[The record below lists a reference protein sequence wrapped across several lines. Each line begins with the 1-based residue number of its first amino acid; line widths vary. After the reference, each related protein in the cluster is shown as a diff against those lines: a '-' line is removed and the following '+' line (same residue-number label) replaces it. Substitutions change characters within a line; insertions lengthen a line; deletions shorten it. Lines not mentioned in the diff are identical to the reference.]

1 MTTVQMLLSQ
11 LGINANAAN
20 VALMGPNGRQ
30 LRLPSSMMMQEPQ
43 DPAAAAAAQGGSEAV
58 NGAITSAMQSLTM
71 QLMPQQHRLLALPPR
86 LPAAESA
93 ALLASAGSAAGAAA
107 GTAAAGGEAGLRG
120 QASNVNALTRL
131 LTRAPEAGVRGY
143 LRDGRGR
150 IAATSGPASN
160 FLINPPVLPPTFGPG
175 ANLLQS
181 FVGEVWQQG
190 ALGGAG
196 GNMLADIGDSVW
208 DEAVN
213 QLLEALAPHQGLG
226 RGLNRLG
233 AAAMPGQPAG
243 RAGAAAGDDAGL
255 DPRE

>member
-1 MTTVQMLLSQ
+1 MTSVQMLLSQ
-11 LGINANAAN
+11 LGINANAN
-20 VALMGPNGRQ
+20 SVALMGPNGRQ
-30 LRLPSSMMMQEPQ
+30 LRLPPMLMQEPQ
-43 DPAAAAAAQGGSEAV
+43 DPATAAAAQGGSEAV

-107 GTAAAGGEAGLRG
+107 GTAAAGGAASGEAGLRG

-131 LTRAPEAGVRGY
+131 LTRAPEAGVAGY
-143 LRDGRGR
+143 VRDGRGR
-150 IAATSGPASN
+150 ITARTGPGG
-160 FLINPPVLPPTFGPG
+160 FMLNPGAVMPPSFGPG

-181 FVGEVWQQG
+181 FEVWQQG
-190 ALGGAG
+190 ALGGG
-196 GNMLADIGDSVW
+196 GGGLLIGDSVW

-213 QLLEALAPHQGLG
+213 ELLEALAPHQGRVGG
-226 RGLNRLG
+226 RGRVPG
-233 AAAMPGQPAG
+233 APTMPGQPAG

>member
-1 MTTVQMLLSQ
+1 
-11 LGINANAAN
+11 
-20 VALMGPNGRQ
+20 MGPNGRQ
-30 LRLPSSMMMQEPQ
+30 LRLPTSMMMAEPQ

-107 GTAAAGGEAGLRG
+107 GTAAGAAGTGAGEAGLRG

-131 LTRAPEAGVRGY
+131 LTRAPEAGAGGY
-143 LRDGRGR
+143 VRDGRAR
-150 IAATSGPASN
+150 ITARTGPGG
-160 FLINPPVLPPTFGPG
+160 FMLNPGGVLPAAFGPG

-181 FVGEVWQQG
+181 FEVWQQG
-190 ALGGAG
+190 ALGGMG
-196 GNMLADIGDSVW
+196 GNMLGDIGDSVW

-233 AAAMPGQPAG
+233 APAMTGAAAG

>member
-11 LGINANAAN
+11 LGINANAGS

-30 LRLPSSMMMQEPQ
+30 LRLAAPPMMPPEAH
-43 DPAAAAAAQGGSEAV
+43 DPAAAAGQGSEAV

-86 LPAAESA
+86 LPASESA

-107 GTAAAGGEAGLRG
+107 GTAAAAAAGEAGLRG

-131 LTRAPEAGVRGY
+131 LTRAPEAGAGGY
-143 LRDGRGR
+143 LRDGRAR
-150 IAATSGPASN
+150 ISARTGPGGFMLNPAT
-160 FLINPPVLPPTFGPG
+160 LPPPNFGLG

-181 FVGEVWQQG
+181 FEMWQQG

-196 GNMLADIGDSVW
+196 GNMMGDMGDSVW

-213 QLLEALAPHQGLG
+213 QLLEALAPPG

-233 AAAMPGQPAG
+233 APAMPGQAAG